1 MNGSQTA
8 TNSTPSNLWRNVAVG
23 LVALLIVVILV
34 AVGFRNSW
42 PAIRGKS
49 SASDITQLQAR
60 RKLVSDAVAAAD
72 TAVDSKALANK
83 VLLDKSRAEK
93 SAIAKAAADHGA
105 SQKDADLAKSELVSA
120 EATASKA
127 DIKASAA
134 MAAAKDTI
142 QQAHAHSRFG
152 WVGWALLSLL
162 LCSLFPLTA
171 TAFRLLEVPDILA
184 QLEHDCDLL
193 GSPPLVT
200 SSSTSPASTQNSET
214 FSHRWNWL
222 SYLIHC
228 SAAVFA
234 TLLGAALFFREADAL
249 LDVNTQRAMQF
260 GFLGAY
266 VYCLNLV
273 YRRYTTLD
281 LQPHVYLFCVVGL
294 IAGMVFN
301 YVAFTAITN
310 IAASTAAGDTEFKG
324 IGAGAAAIMAFSLGY
339 FPNLAI
345 RWFGR
350 VSRTSVHERQ
360 RRSDALPLSLIDG
373 ISELHESRLQDEG
386 IDNVQNLAAAN
397 IRDLVV
403 KTPFSAQQIVEWT
416 DQAVLYLYL
425 DPGEIE
431 SFRRA
436 GVRTV
441 SDFCDIWEG
450 FSVRHKVQPDGSFKQ
465 IPFLVGADAIA
476 QFEGRRKALALQL
489 ATTEQRLDSLFRAT
503 EQGPNM
509 GYVRTYLDNVQ
520 TAAIQTRTLFIDQI
534 CGRVGRTV
542 RENVRSGDAL
552 TATDI
557 LKQVA
562 EEMFLAAAKFDGKET
577 VGLTAESLYGR
588 AYLMNQLGRKADARQ
603 LYQLCTE
610 KFPNDPVA
618 FNDLAWMDLKT
629 LSQRSALETAR
640 NNALRAVELANTT
653 PPLSDLASYL
663 DTLALAEIRLGN
675 IEAGEGLVIK
685 AIDAWGTRGSEPRFL
700 ETMMIAA
707 EAYLT
712 RNNRAEAQEAL
723 DFVVSKNYANEET
736 GKRIAQLQQT
746 LVPPVPP
753 IRPAG
758 Q

>member
-83 VLLDKSRAEK
+83 VLLDKSSAEK
-93 SAIAKAAADHGA
+93 SATAKAAADHGA

-120 EATASKA
+120 EATASIADLKA
-127 DIKASAA
+127 LAA

-234 TLLGAALFFREADAL
+234 TLLGTALFFREADAL

>member
-8 TNSTPSNLWRNVAVG
+8 TNSTPSNLWRNVAAG

-105 SQKDADLAKSELVSA
+105 SQKEADLAKTELVNA

-324 IGAGAAAIMAFSLGY
+324 IGAGAAAIVAFSLGY

-562 EEMFLAAAKFDGKET
+562 EEMFLAAAKFDGQET

-712 RNNRAEAQEAL
+712 RNNRAEAQQAL

>member
-1 MNGSQTA
+1 MTGTQTA
-8 TNSTPSNLWRNVAVG
+8 TNSRPSNLWRNVAVG

-34 AVGFRNSW
+34 AAGFQNSW
-42 PAIRGKS
+42 TAVGGKS

-105 SQKDADLAKSELVSA
+105 SQRDADLAKTELVNA

-127 DIKASAA
+127 DLKALAA

-301 YVAFTAITN
+301 YVAFIAITN

-465 IPFLVGADAIA
+465 IPFLVGAEAIS

-685 AIDAWGTRGSEPRFL
+685 SIDAWGTRGSEPRFL

>member
-105 SQKDADLAKSELVSA
+105 SQKEADLAKTELVNA

-152 WVGWALLSLL
+152 WVGFIVLSLL

-712 RNNRAEAQEAL
+712 RNNRAEAQQAL

>member
-1 MNGSQTA
+1 MA
-8 TNSTPSNLWRNVAVG
+8 AG
-23 LVALLIVVILV
+23 LVALLVIVILV
-34 AVGFRNSW
+34 AAVICNSW
-42 PAIRGKS
+42 PKVGGKS
-49 SASDITQLQAR
+49 PANDAAELEAR
-60 RKLVSDAVAAAD
+60 QKLVSDAAAAAD
-72 TAVDSKALANK
+72 TAVDSKALAHNI
-83 VLLDKSRAEK
+83 LLDKARAER
-93 SAIAKAAADHGA
+93 SAIAKAAADNGA
-105 SQKDADLAKSELVSA
+105 SQKEADLAKTELVSA
-120 EATASKA
+120 EASATKA
-127 DIKASAA
+127 DIKALAA
-134 MAAAKDTI
+134 TAAAKDAI
-142 QQAHAHSRFG
+142 QQAHAHSQFG
-152 WVGWALLSLL
+152 WVGWVLLSVL
-162 LCSLFPLTA
+162 LCSLFPLSA

-193 GSPPLVT
+193 GSPPPVA
-200 SSSTSPASTQNSET
+200 SSSTSSANTQNSET
-214 FSHRWNWL
+214 LSHRWNWL
-222 SYLIHC
+222 SYVIHC

-234 TLLGAALFFREADAL
+234 TMLGAALFFREADHL
-249 LDVNTQRAMQF
+249 LDTNTQRAMQF

-310 IAASTAAGDTEFKG
+310 IAASTASGDTEFKG
-324 IGAGAAAIMAFSLGY
+324 IGAGAAAIVAFSLGY

-450 FSVRHKVQPDGSFKQ
+450 YSVRYKVQPDGSFKQ
-465 IPFLVGADAIA
+465 IPFLANAEAIT

-562 EEMFLAAAKFDGKET
+562 EEMFVAAAKFDGKET

-603 LYQLCTE
+603 LYQQCTE
-610 KFPNDPVA
+610 KFPSDPVA
-618 FNDLAWMDLKT
+618 FNDLAWLDLKT
-629 LSQRSALETAR
+629 LTQRSAFETAR
-640 NNALRAVELANTT
+640 TNAQRAVALAEAPT
-653 PPLSDLASYL
+653 PPMSDLASYL
-663 DTLALAEIRLGN
+663 DTLAFAEVRLGN
-675 IEAGEGLVIK
+675 LDEGVLVSKK
-685 AIDAWGTRGSEPRFL
+685 AIEKWDALGRGTEPRLL
-700 ETMMIAA
+700 ESLMSAA

-712 RNNRAEAQEAL
+712 KGNRAKAKEVL
-723 DFVVSKNYANEET
+723 DLVVAKDYANEKT
-736 GKRIAQLQQT
+736 VVRITQLQQT
-746 LVPPVPP
+746 LAAPPPP
-753 IRPAG
+753 
-758 Q
+758 